1 MVDVQTEMVRAR
13 ARTGLKELLDTLHE
27 NSIRWDRMV
36 KYETIVE
43 IVAEEATLMLD
54 ELYYENEQA
63 TEASL

>member
-1 MVDVQTEMVRAR
+1 MVDVQTEMVRAQ

-54 ELYYENEQA
+54 ELYEDEQV
-63 TEASL
+63 TEASV